1 MKTVLIICSSDHHSE
16 PRLLMQCNALRSEFK
31 IVTAGLSPVNDN
43 RIGFIKLQGTES
55 KRYINFHHQLPS
67 FLRFPF
73 TLINKIIFSISG
85 DNPFYSGSDLRKL
98 EKTRPDLVISH
109 HPPALPIAIQLKNN
123 LKVPVIFNAHEI
135 YAFEFE
141 DDKEWMKSQSEKID
155 AELKKHLPQ
164 CSALFTVN
172 AEIADF
178 YSKRYNCKAIV
189 VHNSKPYTSIPPSK
203 NNGKIRIIHHGGAMP
218 QRKLEEIA
226 EAILLESEK
235 FELTFMLKPTDE
247 NYLRSLKDK
256 YSSKGV
262 IFKDP
267 VPYEMIIET
276 INQYDIGIH
285 LLPEG
290 NINHEFALP
299 NKIFEFVQA
308 KLAVITSPNTSLKNL
323 IVSNDIGMVFEGYT
337 SSSIVKLLKTIDREK
352 VMHFKEQCVRSAE
365 KLSSEKDESRILQTV
380 KEILN

>member
-1 MKTVLIICSSDHHSE
+1 
-16 PRLLMQCNALRSEFK
+16 MQCNALSSEFK

-43 RIGFIKLQGTES
+43 RIAFIKLRGTEN
-55 KRYINFHHQLPS
+55 KRYINFHHGLPAI
-67 FLRFPF
+67 LRYPF
-73 TLINKIIFSISG
+73 TFINKLLFSFYGDTTLFSG
-85 DNPFYSGSDLRKL
+85 VDLKQL
-98 EKTRPDLVISH
+98 EEIHPDLIISH
-109 HPPALPIAIQLKNN
+109 HPPSLPLAIQLKNN
-123 LKVPVIFNAHEI
+123 LKVPLIFNAHEI

-155 AELKKHLPQ
+155 TELKKFLPQ

-172 AEIADF
+172 EEIANF
-178 YSKRYNCKAIV
+178 YSKRYGCKALV
-189 VHNSKPYTSIPPSK
+189 VHNSKPHTSIPPSK
-203 NNGKIRIIHHGGAMP
+203 NTGKIKIIHHGGAMP

-226 EAILLESEK
+226 EAVLLTQEK
-235 FELTFMLKPTDE
+235 FELTFMLKPTDQ
-247 NYLRSLKDK
+247 NYLRSLKEK
-256 YSSKGV
+256 YNSKGI

-267 VPYEMIIET
+267 VPFEKIIET

-308 KLAVITSPNTSLKNL
+308 KLAVITSPNTSLKNFIL
-323 IVSNDIGMVFEGYT
+323 NNDIGMVFEGYT
-337 SSSIVKLLKTIDREK
+337 SSSIVKLLNTIDREK
-352 VMHFKEQCVRSAE
+352 VMHFKEQCLRSAE
-365 KLSSEKDESRILQTV
+365 KLSSEEDESRILHTV